1 MPYDVLALLFSGE
14 FGQLGLVTSLLF
26 EDRTSHMVLEVIK
39 SHVKNRGV
47 GYSSKA
53 SLRCDIP
60 ALKFSREKWPEIL
73 EFQRLVLLG
82 LRALVFSQVGA

>member
-1 MPYDVLALLFSGE
+1 MPYDVLALVFLWGGKGWAVGAGDFT
-14 FGQLGLVTSLLF
+14 VF

-53 SLRCDIP
+53 SLR
-60 ALKFSREKWPEIL
+60 SGST
-73 EFQRLVLLG
+73 FQ
-82 LRALVFSQVGA
+82 S